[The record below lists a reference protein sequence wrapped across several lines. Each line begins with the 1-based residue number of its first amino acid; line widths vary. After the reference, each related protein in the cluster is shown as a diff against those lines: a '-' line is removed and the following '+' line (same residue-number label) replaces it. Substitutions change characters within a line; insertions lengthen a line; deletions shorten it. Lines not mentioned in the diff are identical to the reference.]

1 MVMAGSIGGG
11 ARQGEEG
18 EDQQEAEEGEE
29 GEQEG
34 EEEEGQGSH
43 PGQNHRV
50 TLRGDDPQRD
60 HQAVPQGEGESD
72 CFFIK

>member
-1 MVMAGSIGGG
+1 MYRNLLQGRG

-43 PGQNHRV
+43 AGQDHGV
-50 TLRGDDPQRD
+50 PLRGDDPQRD
-60 HQAVPQGEGESD
+60 YQAVPQGWNFGGQKNIS
-72 CFFIK
+72 